1 MSVQFEGVCMC
12 ICVWCGCT
20 YSGEQIG
27 EQFYLT
33 FPLPSE
39 VEVKQIFTVVT
50 FYSHQIVHTK
60 WLKVKV
66 LLVHI
71 SLFQGILPLRLG
83 FNLLLTIVLA
93 NMYLF
98 HVENVHM
105 LFANN
110 LMLIPNDTKD
120 RIFTACLVW

>member
-39 VEVKQIFTVVT
+39 VEVKQIFTVVL
-50 FYSHQIVHTK
+50 FPPNSAH
-60 WLKVKV
+60 KVVKSES
-66 LLVHI
+66 LTCPYFII
-71 SLFQGILPLRLG
+71 SRHSAIK
-83 FNLLLTIVLA
+83 TWV
-93 NMYLF
+93 
-98 HVENVHM
+98 
-105 LFANN
+105 
-110 LMLIPNDTKD
+110 
-120 RIFTACLVW
+120 